1 MRLNN
6 RGFSYKEFFAVI
18 VIMVILIMAIVPAM
32 LTFIQ
37 HSKDDVLTDS
47 VIIFRKQVELEILSY
62 INGGNDVADGCYFV
76 TENGDVCLG
85 KYKDN
90 KCDAD
95 SLKVDIDGLK
105 PAGGYVGIKSSK
117 INDIHDIYIDNM
129 FVNVEDDEYVI
140 SRFPDRKFVCE

>member
-62 INGGNDVADGCYFV
+62 INSGNDVADGCYFV
-76 TENGDVCLG
+76 TEKGDVCLG
-85 KYKDN
+85 NYKDN

-140 SRFPDRKFVCE
+140 SRFPDRKSVCE